1 MIFEGVRGT
10 SYLGDIAIDDVS
22 LTAGSCS
29 QGMDLVSV
37 RLRKMFKI
45 CNAEIVIMIFLIR
58 EVGKLIIIKVAYY
71 HDLCRFLSM
80 QPPPPQA
87 LAPKCPPL
95 TAPLRV
101 LTSASIYRTPQIA
114 STGHAR
120 LEPRILGSQVHPMTI
135 PMAQQQVFQ
144 ML

>member
-45 CNAEIVIMIFLIR
+45 CIVIMICLIR
-58 EVGKLIIIKVAYY
+58 EVGKLMIIKVAYY
-71 HDLCRFLSM
+71 HDLCHFL
-80 QPPPPQA
+80 
-87 LAPKCPPL
+87 
-95 TAPLRV
+95 
-101 LTSASIYRTPQIA
+101 
-114 STGHAR
+114 
-120 LEPRILGSQVHPMTI
+120 
-135 PMAQQQVFQ
+135 
-144 ML
+144 